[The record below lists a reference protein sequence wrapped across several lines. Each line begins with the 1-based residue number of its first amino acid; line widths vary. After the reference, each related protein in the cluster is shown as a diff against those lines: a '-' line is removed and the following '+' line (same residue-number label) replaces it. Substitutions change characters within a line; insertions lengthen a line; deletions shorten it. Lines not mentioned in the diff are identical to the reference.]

1 MADLPD
7 FKKQQYAFTAHIR
20 DPENNPLPDGVE
32 DRRMAIYRD
41 LLFNNVNSFL
51 EGSFPVIRSL
61 YRDEAWLKLARK
73 FFAQHQSS
81 TPYFLEIP
89 QEFLAFLE
97 KEYQPSHEDPP
108 WLQELAHYEWVEI
121 ALMVSDEEPDVSNV
135 DHSGDLL
142 TGTPV
147 VSPLAWSLN
156 YQWPVHQISPDYRP
170 EEPHEQPTYLI
181 VYRDSED
188 EVQFIEA
195 NPVTA
200 RLMQLMQE
208 NENNSGQ
215 DLLEQIA
222 DELNHPN
229 REIVIQGGHQTL
241 VKLHKAGIVLG
252 TLNKAA

>member
-1 MADLPD
+1 MAELPD

-51 EGSFPVIRSL
+51 EGSFPVTRSL

-89 QEFLAFLE
+89 QEFLTFLE
-97 KEYQPSHEDPP
+97 NEYQPTHEDPP

-121 ALMVSDEEPDVSNV
+121 ALMVSDEETDLSEV

-142 TGTPV
+142 KGTPI
-147 VSPLAWSLN
+147 VSQLAWSLT
-156 YQWPVHQISPDYRP
+156 YQWPVHQLSPDFRP
-170 EEPHEQPTYLI
+170 DEPPEQPTFLI
-181 VYRDSED
+181 VYRDSDD

-241 VKLHKAGIVLG
+241 VRLHKAGIILG
-252 TLNKAA
+252 TNRQ